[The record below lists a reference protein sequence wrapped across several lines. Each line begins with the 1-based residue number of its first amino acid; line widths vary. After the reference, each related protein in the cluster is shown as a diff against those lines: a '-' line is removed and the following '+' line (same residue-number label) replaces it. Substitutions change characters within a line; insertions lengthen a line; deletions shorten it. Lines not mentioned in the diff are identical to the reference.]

1 MEETVKK
8 SATTNKEKVEKNIKS
23 FIFMFFVMGFINT
36 NIELLFRGY
45 THPSM
50 LIVGGLCGAFIGLLN
65 EKNHNVKIWQQCFLG
80 TIIIL
85 LLEFISGYIINI
97 KLGLGV
103 WDYSGL
109 RFNLLGQVSL
119 LFGVLWFFLCVP
131 IIWLDDYLRFKF
143 FHSNY
148 YGSFQ
153 SYLIKFI
160 TLK

>member
-1 MEETVKK
+1 MEGTVKK
-8 SATTNKEKVEKNIKS
+8 SSITNKERVVKNIKS
-23 FIFMFFVMGFINT
+23 FIFMFFVMGFIYT

-50 LIVGGLCGAFIGLLN
+50 LIVGGLCGAFIGLIN
-65 EKNHNVKIWQQCFLG
+65 EKNHNIKMWKQCALG
-80 TIIIL
+80 AIIIL
-85 LLEFISGYIINI
+85 LLEFVSGYIINI

-109 RFNLLGQVSL
+109 KFNILGQISL
-119 LFGVLWFFLCVP
+119 LFGVLWFFLCIP
-131 IIWLDDYLRFKF
+131 IICLDDYLRFKF
-143 FHSNY
+143 FNGVY

-160 TLK
+160 KLK